1 MVEVKGAVE
10 YYPLLRF
17 QSHSLL
23 DSAPKMRYDND
34 IHYTP
39 AHRVGHNGLMT
50 TFSPSVCPAP
60 GPKSRMETENW
71 QEVPV
76 ALSIRRGH

>member
-39 AHRVGHNGLMT
+39 APIGWGTMD
-50 TFSPSVCPAP
+50 
-60 GPKSRMETENW
+60 
-71 QEVPV
+71 
-76 ALSIRRGH
+76 